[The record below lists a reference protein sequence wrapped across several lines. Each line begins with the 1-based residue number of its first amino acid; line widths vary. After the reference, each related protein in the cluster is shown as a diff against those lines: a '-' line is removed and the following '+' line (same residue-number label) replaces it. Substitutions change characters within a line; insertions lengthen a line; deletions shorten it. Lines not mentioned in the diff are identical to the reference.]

1 MKLRTSPQTLQV
13 LAHFLENA
21 GGWQYGYDISRVT
34 GLKSGTLYPIL
45 MRLAELGFLE
55 ARWDL
60 ESGAKPRHAYRLT
73 GTGKRHARQALPQTS
88 SASSLKTA
96 LARGG
101 RA

>member
-1 MKLRTSPQTLQV
+1 MQV

-21 GGWQYGYDISRVT
+21 GDWQYGYDISRVT

-73 GTGKRHARQALPQTS
+73 GAGKRHAMYALPQAS
-88 SASSLKTA
+88 SAPPLRAAT
-96 LARGG
+96 ARGG